1 MILGIRKSVQGTPL
15 AGAMIALLTNEIR
28 LQASSKYEWAEFG
41 WVLEG
46 NRPMVRM
53 CEMAAGPAVKRYRM
67 YGRAL

>member
-1 MILGIRKSVQGTPL
+1 MRARPRCSPST
-15 AGAMIALLTNEIR
+15 
-28 LQASSKYEWAEFG
+28 SSKYEWAEFG